1 MCACA
6 CVQMHVYVCMY
17 VCACMH
23 VRVCV
28 CVCVCV
34 CAYAHMH
41 VVQRTFRIV
50 FLGSL
55 KNVFGRDYNDSINSI
70 WQYVHFNSIDSSNL

>member
-1 MCACA
+1 MSLGFLFKNKQKDL
-6 CVQMHVYVCMY
+6 VLLVII
-17 VCACMH
+17 
-23 VRVCV
+23 RT
-28 CVCVCV
+28 CVCV